1 MFHECPQLIPLQP
14 EVKAEP
20 QVTQEVVQEVIMAP
34 VPEEPAPVQESQIEV
49 EISSV
54 EAKPIKEIQV
64 GRDAHVCG
72 LNICFSFYF
81 SSKHSFSLEC
91 YYFHLIVPLHFF
103 LQSFFNLGCYCLS
116 SNLSIIFLLFLVL

>member
-20 QVTQEVVQEVIMAP
+20 QVTQEVIQEVIMAP
-34 VPEEPAPVQESQIEV
+34 VPEQPAPVHESQIEV

-64 GRDAHVCG
+64 GRDAHLCG
-72 LNICFSFYF
+72 LKC
-81 SSKHSFSLEC
+81 
-91 YYFHLIVPLHFF
+91 
-103 LQSFFNLGCYCLS
+103 
-116 SNLSIIFLLFLVL
+116 LLFIQFQF